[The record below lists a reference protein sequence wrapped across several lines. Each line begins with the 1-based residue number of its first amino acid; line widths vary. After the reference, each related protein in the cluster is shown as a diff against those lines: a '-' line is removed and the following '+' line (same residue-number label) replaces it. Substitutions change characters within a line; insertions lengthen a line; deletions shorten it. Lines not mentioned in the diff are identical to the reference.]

1 MNNYRILSI
10 MIFLSAII
18 QLAFGIFIKLDGV
31 IGEPESTGV
40 LIALIVSALLSAVLA
55 VYFLI
60 KSNR

>member
-40 LIALIVSALLSAVLA
+40 LIALIVSALLSAALA